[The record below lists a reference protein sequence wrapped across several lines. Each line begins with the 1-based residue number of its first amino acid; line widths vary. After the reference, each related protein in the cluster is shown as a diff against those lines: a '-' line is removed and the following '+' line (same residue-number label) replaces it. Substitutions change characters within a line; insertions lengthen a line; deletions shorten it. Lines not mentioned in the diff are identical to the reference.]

1 MAVCILTC
9 MGGNFKRL
17 MHIEKLEIHGFG
29 KLSNLTMNIKN
40 GFNLIYGPNESGKT
54 TLQWFIRGML
64 FGLKGGRTTKEEGP
78 PPLRKFK
85 PWDGSTYGGALE
97 YRLDNDQFYRVE
109 RDFERGKTYIYDSM
123 FNDVTSEFYSSTERG
138 SITVEK
144 HIYLNEV
151 CFEKTG
157 FIKQMNS
164 GIDDAGKKEL
174 LSKITNV
181 IETGFE
187 DISFRKAEK
196 ALKDSIIQYIGSDR
210 TTTRPLDRVNLRLE
224 ELKGLRN
231 VLIEKREEFDEITQ
245 KLDFERKSLKIIR
258 EDMEFLKK
266 VEDVLKIKKEFEKCR
281 RQRDELNSVLE
292 ESLSIEQKIT
302 EASKELEELE
312 DFGLSSEE
320 NTRTSR
326 RTIALKRKRKVYI
339 AGAIFFVITF
349 LALIIFDFFLRN
361 IWIKAFT
368 GVFVVLTALASYLT
382 SRNLR
387 DIEHSQKQYRDTI
400 SKEQQYNL
408 YIEKAN
414 MVMELRKILNEEFSK
429 ASLISRETINSIED
443 IKEIQH
449 KLEDNYMELL
459 NTLKSCSDSIRA
471 YYQNN
476 SDMQINICDIEK
488 PSSNSDIESMELML
502 EYNLRKKEAEY
513 DSSMKNITEYEVL
526 IRTLESDKDE
536 LQKVDEEIEELNNK
550 KKSLESLNFSL
561 RTALDVLTEAS
572 REIQKD
578 HIPKLNNKLS
588 RIIEKITNDK
598 YSDVRSDEKLHIRA
612 MSPEIQKVA
621 DINLLSRG
629 TVDQI
634 YLALR
639 LSMAEMIENTD
650 EKVPFFMDEIFAHYD
665 DIRMS
670 NSLRLLE
677 EISLQRQVIL
687 FTCKEREVE
696 EAFKIFGEGLNII
709 KL

>member
-64 FGLKGGRTTKEEGP
+64 FGLKGGRTTKEEGS